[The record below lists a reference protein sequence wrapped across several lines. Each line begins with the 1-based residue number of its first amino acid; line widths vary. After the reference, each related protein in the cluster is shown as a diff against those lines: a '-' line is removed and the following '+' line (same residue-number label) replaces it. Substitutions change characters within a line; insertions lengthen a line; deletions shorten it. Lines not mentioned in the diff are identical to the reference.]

1 MNDKHQNLDLKHRP
15 RYLKDLVG
23 QEHIVNYLKYLI
35 EKNINKNLM
44 FTGEYGTGKTTSAR
58 IYANALLCDNKQ
70 GHDRCGECSVC
81 KAFDV
86 NSNHI
91 QGYTEFDAA
100 SQGSVE
106 NIRNKLA
113 AFNTKIIFAKK
124 NIWVVD
130 EAHSMSPQAWDAL
143 LKVVEEPKPFQ
154 VILFC
159 TNYPE
164 KIRPA
169 ISSRCQTI
177 ELNLLDFDSSMTLAK
192 SIISKEKWDYEERA
206 LQFIINK
213 AGGHS
218 RDLLKLLERV
228 AFSDGNIS
236 DVNLIDTGI
245 KLEKYTPYNIW
256 ISLLDVNCSLDDILT
271 IVMKGL
277 SNKNVIEEFI
287 NVYLAIKL
295 IYTNN
300 KDLERSSTTHY
311 LNEEKILRL
320 ETSFQDFINKQNLS
334 ADTFFKIVDS
344 ILLTS
349 NVTSTSLFKA
359 MVSSVYMR
367 SRFGCAI

>member
-1 MNDKHQNLDLKHRP
+1 MTDKHQNLDLKYRP

-23 QEHIVNYLKYLI
+23 QESTVKYLKHLL
-35 EKNINKNLM
+35 EKDINKNLI
-44 FTGEYGTGKTTSAR
+44 FTGEFGTGKTTSAR
-58 IYANALLCDNKQ
+58 IYANALLCKDKQ
-70 GHDRCGECSVC
+70 GHDRCGKCPTC
-81 KAFDV
+81 QAFDI
-86 NSNHI
+86 NSNRI

-100 SQGSVE
+100 SQGSVD
-106 NIRNKLA
+106 NIRDKLKP
-113 AFNTKIIFAKK
+113 FDIKQPFVKK
-124 NIWVVD
+124 NIWVID

-143 LKVVEEPKPFQ
+143 LKTVEEPQPFQ

-177 ELNLLDFDSSMTLAK
+177 ELNLLDFDSSMKLAK
-192 SIISKEKWDYEERA
+192 SVISAERWDYEERA

-228 AFSDGNIS
+228 TSFDGYVS
-236 DVNLIDTGI
+236 DVNLIETGI
-245 KLEKYTPYNIW
+245 KLKEYIPYNIW
-256 ISLLDVNCSLDDILT
+256 ISLLDINSNLDDILT
-271 IVMKGL
+271 IIAKSL

-295 IYTNN
+295 IYTKH

-311 LNEEKILRL
+311 LNEEQILQL
-320 ETSFQDFINKQNLS
+320 EASFQDFINKTNLS
-334 ADTFFKIVDS
+334 ADTFFKIIDS
-344 ILLTS
+344 IILLS
-349 NVTSTSLFKA
+349 NVTSTPLFKV
-359 MVSSVYMR
+359 MVSSIYRR
-367 SRFGCAI
+367 SRFDTK